1 MSDWA
6 KRAQD
11 DGHLRLKA
19 ARKLGSWP
27 GNDDTGIP
35 VILCGE
41 WTDAQVKAFRIL
53 VNRSFAWA
61 EFDDGLLSL
70 EAPGS
75 RRRRFRFE
83 LDGLRSP
90 RTRSGVPAGRSVAGG
105 QPPQPTPNIHWRRH
119 PPGAVARLLV
129 DRKPFLLVTRSGVWN
144 LRAEGLRRL
153 ERLRAG
159 GSQLHEEA

>member
-70 EAPGS
+70 KRQDLVAADFDLSLTGFDP
-75 RRRRFRFE
+75 RE
-83 LDGLRSP
+83 LDPVSRPGDLWLAGNRRNQHRIFIGDAIRPERWRGCWLTASP
-90 RTRSGVPAGRSVAGG
+90 ARDQIRRMESPWTPCGGTAPA
-105 QPPQPTPNIHWRRH
+105 
-119 PPGAVARLLV
+119 
-129 DRKPFLLVTRSGVWN
+129 
-144 LRAEGLRRL
+144 
-153 ERLRAG
+153 
-159 GSQLHEEA
+159 

>member
-70 EAPGS
+70 ERQDLVAADFDLSLTGFDP
-75 RRRRFRFE
+75 
-83 LDGLRSP
+83 P

-129 DRKPFLLVTRSGVWN
+129 DRKPFLS
-144 LRAEGLRRL
+144 
-153 ERLRAG
+153 
-159 GSQLHEEA
+159 